1 MLGPWRAIASPRGG
15 QAYGFSRDQ
24 EAQADRIGLQLMQQA
39 GYDGR
44 EFPRVWDNLLAE
56 LKVTGGDEA
65 AQRSILFATHP
76 APGNRRDTL
85 RQMAGEGGGRLG
97 TEELERVVA
106 PHRMEWLREE
116 IRRGQYEESLELFN
130 RASSRCAPTM
140 RSSSTLA
147 ARCTGCA
154 TGPRTCSPR
163 WTTSSA
169 AAERPPPDLF
179 RSLGLLQKRRGDKA
193 AAAAAF
199 QKYLALVP
207 DAGDAGLIKT
217 YQRAQSRRN
226 PCHPPGRAGRRLCL
240 RRQGRGRAGAQ
251 QPHERAAALGM
262 EPHRRE
268 PAAL

>member
-1 MLGPWRAIASPRGG
+1 
-15 QAYGFSRDQ
+15 
-24 EAQADRIGLQLMQQA
+24 
-39 GYDGR
+39 
-44 EFPRVWDNLLAE
+44 
-56 LKVTGGDEA
+56 
-65 AQRSILFATHP
+65 
-76 APGNRRDTL
+76 
-85 RQMAGEGGGRLG
+85 MAGEGGGRLG

-130 RASSRCAPTM
+130 RKLALRADDAQFLYARGEVYRLRDRTEDLQPALDDLQ
-140 RSSSTLA
+140 RRGRRAAA
-147 ARCTGCA
+147 ARPVPFA
-154 TGPRTCSPR
+154 R
-163 WTTSSA
+163 A
-169 AAERPPPDLF
+169 APEAP
-179 RSLGLLQKRRGDKA
+179 GDKA

-217 YQRAQSRRN
+217 YLSEPSREET

-268 PAAL
+268 PEPYELWTQDGVSIDQLRMWAGVTPGQALVRVPNTPSGQKPPRVPTFVANMSPTRS